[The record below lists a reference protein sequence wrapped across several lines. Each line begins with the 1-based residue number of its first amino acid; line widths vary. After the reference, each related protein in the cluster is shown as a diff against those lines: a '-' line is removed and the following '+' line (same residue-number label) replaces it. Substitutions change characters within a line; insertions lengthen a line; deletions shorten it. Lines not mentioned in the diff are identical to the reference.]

1 MSIKLL
7 LINIILITLCLC
19 SYGSQRTLQDPSL
32 LIRVCNKSDAD
43 YSFQGE
49 SKSLSDY
56 IKSFTDKQPSPFLI
70 GLIEGSDNITEGLDD
85 FLLSKIAY
93 IIMIG
98 FGIISLI
105 SIYRYIIALVW
116 PILWCICCCKCCC
129 FSKTKKAGACGYI
142 NYGFAIGLFAAI
154 LAMSIIG
161 LSQSTYVYMYNNV

>member
-7 LINIILITLCLC
+7 LINIILLTLCLC
-19 SYGSQRTLQDPSL
+19 SYGSQRTLQEQSL
-32 LIRVCNKSDAD
+32 LIRVCKKRDAD

-49 SKSLSDY
+49 SKSLSEY

-70 GLIEGSDNITEGLDD
+70 GLIESSDNITEGLDD

-105 SIYRYIIALVW
+105 SIYIYI
-116 PILWCICCCKCCC
+116 
-129 FSKTKKAGACGYI
+129 
-142 NYGFAIGLFAAI
+142 
-154 LAMSIIG
+154 
-161 LSQSTYVYMYNNV
+161 